1 MKGIRKL
8 CCLIAAIWILSV
20 PHEAFAAG
28 RDTVTLTP
36 EGSEVSV
43 ELEMSN
49 AQEER
54 ISAVS
59 VSLQIDEESRDK
71 IKAEFE
77 FAGELSGAVQGCLY
91 DKNTGVLN
99 IYVASAGS
107 LFDGEVLSLGYVQVT
122 PEDPGQFLEVE
133 LSYIGS
139 SFQTANEAYGDKA
152 PVVMYDP
159 EPVSMKVGNNTG
171 TVTPEP
177 GDGTGTGSGD
187 GNRPGTPGGE
197 SGTDGGQGGLSGN
210 GNSTG
215 SGNSSGSGIG
225 DNRNEGLYDENTQ
238 FKNDPSSAQQI
249 TSPVVRGD
257 GQNSELADL
266 SGKAAAGAGGGVQ
279 LQNAGGKWTGSAGK
293 VSVISPE
300 KGPAGIQVSKAAGTG
315 TKNRTGWEEVSAK
328 ESGDDVFGDEENSFE
343 TGDSIP
349 GETEAVGAEEAEG
362 SDGEEIRLDQK
373 NGGAADDS
381 SKGIGSKV
389 LAGAGIAAA
398 SGTLGAGGF
407 LLVRAK
413 GGFGGA
419 EKRKKRKKKKR
430 RKPAY
435 KRDTDKGAKTGKPVS
450 KKTVSKK
457 PSAGKP
463 VHKRRD

>member
-8 CCLIAAIWILSV
+8 CCLMAAIWILSV

-36 EGSEVSV
+36 EDSGVSV

-49 AQEER
+49 AQEEK

-71 IKAEFE
+71 IKAEFD

-99 IYVASAGS
+99 IYAASAGS

-159 EPVSMKVGNNTG
+159 EPVSMKVGNNAG

-197 SGTDGGQGGLSGN
+197 SGTDGGQGGSSGN
-210 GNSTG
+210 GN
-215 SGNSSGSGIG
+215 GNGTG

-249 TSPVVRGD
+249 TSPVVRDD

-266 SGKAAAGAGGGVQ
+266 SGKAAAGTGGGLH
-279 LQNAGGKWTGSAGK
+279 LQNAGGKWSDSAGK

-300 KGPAGIQVSKAAGTG
+300 KGPSGIQVSKAAGTG
-315 TKNRTGWEEVSAK
+315 TKDRTGWEEVSAK
-328 ESGDDVFGDEENSFE
+328 ESGDDIFGDGENSFE
-343 TGDSIP
+343 TGDGAP
-349 GETEAVGAEEAEG
+349 GETEAAGAEEAEG
-362 SDGEEIRLDQK
+362 GDGEEIRLDQK

-381 SKGIGSKV
+381 SKGIRSKV
-389 LAGAGIAAA
+389 LVGAGIAAA
-398 SGTLGAGGF
+398 SGTLGGGGF

-419 EKRKKRKKKKR
+419 EGMRKRKKKIR
-430 RKPAY
+430 RKPAS
-435 KRDTDKGAKTGKPVS
+435 KKPAPKKPAPKKPVS
-450 KKTVSKK
+450 KKPAS
-457 PSAGKP
+457 GKP
-463 VHKRRD
+463 VRKRRG